1 MRRKL
6 RLLTATAAIC
16 LGLALTNRAEERTAA
31 ARGAEA
37 VHRLSSSP
45 PVLSLEAYEDAWKQW
60 GVLEKPA
67 DYARAFRERYGL
79 HPAPYENQGLPMGLH
94 EAPGLVGRG
103 LTSDCLL
110 CHAGSVAG
118 RTYIGLPNTTLD
130 LHSLFLELAAAG
142 GFGRWMPL
150 RLSNVRGTTEA
161 AAATVYLLKIRD
173 PDLRLNPG
181 RVIEQARFKAGIR
194 DDLCEDM
201 PAWWLLKKKKTM
213 YHTGDTSARSVRA
226 MMPFLLSPLN
236 SGESIK
242 AKEPVFA
249 DIQAYLLTLEPPRYP
264 FAIDGALARRGEEIF
279 NRNCA
284 RCHGTYGPNGR
295 YPNKVIPL
303 DMIDTDPTRASGISV
318 EVGRL
323 YMKSWFA
330 QDKGPDG
337 EPYHGLNW
345 GGYQAP
351 PLDGIWA
358 TAPYFHNGSVPTI
371 YHVLNSKERPK
382 VFTRSFRTGEED
394 YDRIRVG
401 WRITVLD
408 SSPDAGVPTI
418 ERRKVYDTTR
428 PSQGNGGHPF
438 GDRLSEEERWAV
450 IEYLKTL

>member
-1 MRRKL
+1 MRREL
-6 RLLTATAAIC
+6 RLLTMTAAIC
-16 LGLALTNRAEERTAA
+16 LGLVLTNRAEERTAA
-31 ARGAEA
+31 ERGADA

-45 PVLSLEAYEDAWKQW
+45 PVLGLEAYEDAWKQW
-60 GVLEKPA
+60 GVPEKPA

-79 HPAPYENQGLPMGLH
+79 HPAPYENRGLPMGLH
-94 EAPGLVGRG
+94 EAPGLLGRG

-130 LHSLFLELAAAG
+130 LQSLFQELAAAG

-181 RVIEQARFKAGIR
+181 RVIEQAGFKAGIR

-201 PAWWLLKKKKTM
+201 PAWWLLRKKKTM

-226 MMPFLLSPLN
+226 MMPFLLSPLH

-264 FAIDGALARRGEEIF
+264 FAIDGALVRRGEEIF

-303 DMIDTDPTRASGISV
+303 DLIGTDPIRASGISY

-330 QDKGPDG
+330 QDKGPRG

-351 PLDGIWA
+351 PLDGVWA
-358 TAPYFHNGSVPTI
+358 TAPYFHNGSVPTV

-401 WRITVLD
+401 CRITVLD
-408 SSPDAGVPTI
+408 RSPDAGMPAI

-438 GDRLSEEERWAV
+438 GDRLTEEERWAV

>member
-1 MRRKL
+1 
-6 RLLTATAAIC
+6 
-16 LGLALTNRAEERTAA
+16 
-31 ARGAEA
+31 
-37 VHRLSSSP
+37 
-45 PVLSLEAYEDAWKQW
+45 
-60 GVLEKPA
+60 
-67 DYARAFRERYGL
+67 
-79 HPAPYENQGLPMGLH
+79 
-94 EAPGLVGRG
+94 
-103 LTSDCLL
+103 
-110 CHAGSVAG
+110 
-118 RTYIGLPNTTLD
+118 
-130 LHSLFLELAAAG
+130 LFQELAAAG

-161 AAATVYLLKIRD
+161 AAATVYLLKMRD

-181 RVIEQARFKAGIR
+181 RIVEQAGFKAGVR

-213 YHTGDTSARSVRA
+213 YHTGDTSVRSVRS
-226 MMPFLLSPLN
+226 MMPFLLSPLH
-236 SGESIK
+236 SGEYIK
-242 AKEPVFA
+242 AQEPVFA
-249 DIQAYLLTLEPPRYP
+249 EIQAYLLTLEPPRYP
-264 FAIDGALARRGEEIF
+264 FAIDGALAGRGEEIF

-295 YPNKVIPL
+295 YPNKVVPL
-303 DMIDTDPTRASGISV
+303 DVIGTDPARASGISD

-337 EPYHGLNW
+337 EPYHGLNR

-351 PLDGIWA
+351 PLDGVWA
-358 TAPYFHNGSVPTI
+358 TAPYFHNGSVPTV

-382 VFTRSFRTGEED
+382 VFTRSFRTKEGD
-394 YDRIRVG
+394 YDRIRVE

-408 SSPDAGVPTI
+408 RSPDAGVPAI

-438 GDRLSEEERWAV
+438 GDRLTEEERGVV